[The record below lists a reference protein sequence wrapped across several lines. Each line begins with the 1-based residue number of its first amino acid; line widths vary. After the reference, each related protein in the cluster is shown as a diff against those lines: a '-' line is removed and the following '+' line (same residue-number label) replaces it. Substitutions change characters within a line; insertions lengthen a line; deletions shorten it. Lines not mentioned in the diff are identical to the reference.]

1 MPVLKLQDQDVYYKW
16 TPANSK
22 GGFTFVL
29 IHGLG
34 SSHAF
39 YETVTPHLTE
49 SGHSCLALDTPGSGL
64 SKYAGRDRNPGE
76 IAGLVA
82 ALISELKL
90 DSHRFIAVGHSMGA
104 MVASELAL
112 QIPLNGVVLIG
123 PVHPTPALGDIFAA
137 RIQTIQE
144 KGLES
149 LADSVPRAATGSQST
164 SIHHAFIRALINSQ
178 SPEGYISLCRTIAT
192 ASPPKYGKIEA
203 PLLIIAG
210 GEDKTS
216 PLAGCQ
222 TILGSWGTTSGKN
235 IEILDGVGHWH
246 CIEAPDRVQL
256 AMSKFASSLS

>member
-1 MPVLKLQDQDVYYKW
+1 MPTLRLQDQDVYYRW
-16 TPANSK
+16 TPASSEE
-22 GGFTFVL
+22 GFTFVF

-34 SSHAF
+34 SSHSF
-39 YETVTPHLTE
+39 YETVTPHLIE

-64 SKYAGRDRNPGE
+64 SKYAGRDRKPSE
-76 IAGLVA
+76 IAGLIA
-82 ALISELKL
+82 ALISKLKL
-90 DSHRFIAVGHSMGA
+90 ESRRFIAVGHSMGA

-112 QIPLNGVVLIG
+112 QIPLSGVVLIG

-149 LADSVPRAATGSQST
+149 LADSIPKAATGSQST
-164 SIHHAFIRALINSQ
+164 SSHHAFIRALINSQ
-178 SPEGYISLCRTIAT
+178 SPEGYMSLCHTIAT
-192 ASPPKYGKIEA
+192 ASPPEYSKVKA

-222 TILGSWGTTSGKN
+222 AILDSWGTTSGKK

-256 AMSKFASSLS
+256 AMSKFAGSLS